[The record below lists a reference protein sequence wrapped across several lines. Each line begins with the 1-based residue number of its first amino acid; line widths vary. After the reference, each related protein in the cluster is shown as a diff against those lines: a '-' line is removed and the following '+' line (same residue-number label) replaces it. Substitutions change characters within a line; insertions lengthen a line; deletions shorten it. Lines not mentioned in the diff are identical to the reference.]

1 MMTFSD
7 TFRSAVLVAAAS
19 FLATASAFAA
29 GASRTGDIL
38 ITPEGQKSVALSI
51 AGKSVRYYRLPAA
64 AELNMT
70 VEGSGDL
77 RVLSRLE
84 LGGGARGL
92 QGYTLELAEGGKVLK
107 LFDAKTEGSD
117 ATVKATNAPAGKSIK
132 VVVRLAPGRHELT
145 FRLKGTS
152 APGVFLRVLF
162 HPAGTAVGLTPI
174 TPLSY
179 ERVVTAVVQESL
191 ISYFVAGTDQQ
202 VKVRLVGP
210 LTLQVDSRLNFDPKM
225 TGDQKYAVAASLDE
239 RPLKAFDLLTTRSQ
253 DVVYKDWKEEVP
265 GKRQTFSLDVP
276 AGEHVLSFLL
286 KGGAA
291 RSVSLR
297 FEIPTESLK
306 NG

>member
-1 MMTFSD
+1 MMSFFS
-7 TFRSAVLVAAAS
+7 TYRSALLVAAS
-19 FLATASAFAA
+19 ILVTASAFAA

-38 ITPEGQKSVALSI
+38 ITPEGQRSVALSI
-51 AGKSVRYYRLPAA
+51 AGKSVRYYRLPSA
-64 AELNMT
+64 AELKMI

-84 LGGGARGL
+84 LAGGA
-92 QGYTLELAEGGKVLK
+92 QGAQAYTLEIAEGGRVLK
-107 LFDAKTEGSD
+107 LASAQSDGSD
-117 ATVKATNAPAGKSIK
+117 ATVKATNAPAGRSRK
-132 VVVRLAPGRHELT
+132 VVVHLRPGHHELT

-162 HPAGTAVGLTPI
+162 HPAGTTAGLTPI

-179 ERVVTAVVQESL
+179 ERVATAVVQESL

-210 LTLQVDSRLNFDPKM
+210 LTLRVDSRLNFDPKM
-225 TGDQKYAVAASLDE
+225 TGDQKYAVAASLDDK
-239 RPLKAFDLLTTRSQ
+239 PLKAFDLLTSRSQ

-286 KGGAA
+286 KGGMG